1 VSGLSIKIKVKR
13 KQLMMM
19 MLSLSYVLGA
29 THHFSFSR
37 KQELLAVRAR
47 DR

>member
-1 VSGLSIKIKVKR
+1 MSGLSIKVKVKR

-19 MLSLSYVLGA
+19 LSLSYVQGA
-29 THHFSFSR
+29 THRFSLSR

-47 DR
+47 NR